1 MGTIDFTIVGLY
13 MLAMIIVGMWFQR
26 KASQNIDSYFLG
38 DRQLPWW
45 ALGASGMSSNLD
57 ISGTMIIVALVYAIG
72 ARGFYIEI
80 RGGVTLIMA
89 FLMIFIGKWS
99 RRANVM
105 TLAEWMEFR
114 FGNDREG
121 RLARFITAVTSIIM
135 TVAMITYF
143 AIGGG
148 KFLGSFLGIPDLFG
162 LPSHFWAASI
172 LIALAT
178 VYTVAS
184 GLYGVIW
191 TDVFQ
196 GFLIFLAIAYVAVKA
211 FAIDLPEEFFVSMPL
226 KESAGGGF
234 KAYLTS
240 FHDWTSIIP
249 RWHLDIDSASTY
261 SMYNLF
267 GVAVLFYL
275 FKVILEGTGGTGN
288 YMIQRYFAAKDDR
301 EAGLL
306 SLFWTFLLSFR
317 WPFIAAM
324 AVWGVSLT
332 GQISDPEMVLPAVV
346 ATLPV
351 GIKGFLIAGLMAAA
365 MSTFDSTV
373 NAGAAY
379 WVKDIYLT
387 MINPQANHKQQM
399 KHSYV
404 ASLLLVLSGLLLTL
418 FIKNINEIWGWITMS
433 IGAGLLI
440 PQLVRWYWWRLNGYG
455 YAIGMAA
462 GTVSAIIWKIFAPE
476 ALPEYYAFMLSSGLS
491 LLGTIIGTYL
501 TKPTDRE
508 VLKNFYE
515 RTRPFGAWSDV
526 RKEFSKEFINDAKKE
541 NARDI
546 FSIFFAVPWQICLF
560 LMWMMLIMKRW
571 DNFIVTLIL
580 TVILSVILYFS
591 WFRHLSQKKI
601 KQ

>member
-1 MGTIDFTIVGLY
+1 MGVIDFTIVAIY
-13 MLAMIIVGMWFQR
+13 MVAMVIVGMWFQR

-38 DRQLPWW
+38 NRQIPWW

-72 ARGFYIEI
+72 SRGFYIEI

-114 FGNDREG
+114 FGNDKEG
-121 RLARFITAVTSIIM
+121 RLARFITAITSIIM

-148 KFLGSFLGIPDLFG
+148 KFLGRFLGIPDLLG

-172 LIALAT
+172 LIILAT
-178 VYTVAS
+178 IYTVAS

-196 GFLIFLAIAYVAVKA
+196 GVLIFMAITYVAVKA

-226 KESAGGGF
+226 KEAAGGGY

-240 FHDWTSIIP
+240 FQDWTSIIP
-249 RWHLDIDSASTY
+249 KWQLGIDSSSSY

-324 AVWGVSLT
+324 AVWGVSLA
-332 GQISDPEMVLPAVV
+332 GQITDPEMVLPAVV

-387 MINPQANHKQQM
+387 MINPKASHKQQM
-399 KHSYV
+399 RHSHL
-404 ASLLLVLSGLLLTL
+404 ASIILVITGLFLTL
-418 FIKNINEIWGWITMS
+418 LIKNINDIWGWITMG
-433 IGAGLLI
+433 IGSGLLI

-462 GTVSAIIWKIFAPE
+462 GTVSAILWKLLAPE

-491 LLGTIIGTYL
+491 LAGTILGTLL
-501 TKPTDRE
+501 TKPTKDS

-515 RTRPFGAWSDV
+515 KTRPFGIWDKV
-526 RKEFSKEFINDAKKE
+526 RKEFPAEFITNAKKE
-541 NARDI
+541 NVRDI

-571 DNFIVTLIL
+571 DNFVITLIL
-580 TVILSVILYFS
+580 TAILSVILYVS
-591 WFRHLSQKKI
+591 WFRHLHKKEN
-601 KQ
+601 Q

>member
-1 MGTIDFTIVGLY
+1 MV
-13 MLAMIIVGMWFQR
+13 AMIIIGMWFQR

-38 DRQLPWW
+38 DRELPWW

-114 FGNDREG
+114 FGSDKEG
-121 RLARFITAVTSIIM
+121 QLARFITAVTSIIM
-135 TVAMITYF
+135 TIAMITYF

-148 KFLGSFLGIPDLFG
+148 KFLDKFLGIPEFLG

-172 LIALAT
+172 LIFLAT
-178 VYTVAS
+178 IYTVAS

-196 GFLIFLAIAYVAVKA
+196 GILIFMAIGYVSFKA
-211 FAIDLPEEFFVSMPL
+211 FAIDLPQEFMVSMPL

-234 KAYLTS
+234 QAYATS
-240 FHDWTSIIP
+240 FKDWTSIIP
-249 RWHLDIDSASTY
+249 KWNLNIDSSSSY

-288 YMIQRYFAAKDDR
+288 YMIQRYFAAKNDR

-324 AVWGVSLT
+324 AVWGVSLA
-332 GQISDPEMVLPAVV
+332 GKISDPEMVLPAVV
-346 ATLPV
+346 STLPA

-387 MINPQANHKQQM
+387 MVNPNATHKQQM
-399 KHSYV
+399 KHSYI
-404 ASLLLVLSGLLLTL
+404 ASILLVISGLFLTL
-418 FIKNINEIWGWITMS
+418 LIKNINEIWGWITMS

-462 GTVSAIIWKIFAPE
+462 GTVSAILWKILAPE
-476 ALPEYYAFMLSSGLS
+476 ALPEYYAFIFSSLLS
-491 LLGTIIGTYL
+491 LLGTILGTL
-501 TKPTDRE
+501 MTRSTEKS

-515 RTRPFGAWSDV
+515 KTRPFGIWNKVRAEFPAEFIEEA
-526 RKEFSKEFINDAKKE
+526 RKENR
-541 NARDI
+541 RDI
-546 FSIFFAVPWQICLF
+546 FSIFFAVPWQISLF
-560 LMWMMLIMKRW
+560 MMWMMLIMKRW
-571 DNFIVTLIL
+571 DNFFITLVLTIIL
-580 TVILSVILYFS
+580 TTILYFS
-591 WFRHLSQKKI
+591 WFRHLSVKSKK
-601 KQ
+601 

>member
-1 MGTIDFTIVGLY
+1 MGAIDFTIVGIYLT
-13 MLAMIIVGMWFQR
+13 AMVIVGMWFQR
-26 KASQNIDSYFLG
+26 KASENIDSYFLG
-38 DRQLPWW
+38 NRQLPWW

-114 FGNDREG
+114 FGNDKEG
-121 RLARFITAVTSIIM
+121 QLARFITAITSIIM
-135 TVAMITYF
+135 TIAMVTYF

-148 KFLGSFLGIPDLFG
+148 KFLGQFLGIPDLLG
-162 LPSHFWAASI
+162 LPAHFWAASI
-172 LIALAT
+172 LIFLAT
-178 VYTVAS
+178 IYTVAS

-196 GFLIFLAIAYVAVKA
+196 GFLIFMAIAYIAVKA
-211 FAIDLPEEFFVSMPL
+211 FAIDLPAEFFVSMPL

-234 KAYLTS
+234 EAYKTS
-240 FHDWTSIIP
+240 FSEWTSIIP
-249 RWHLDIDSASTY
+249 RWKLDIEPNSTY
-261 SMYNLF
+261 SMYNFF

-288 YMIQRYFAAKDDR
+288 YMIQRYFAAKDDK

-324 AVWGVSLT
+324 AVWGVSLAGKIT
-332 GQISDPEMVLPAVV
+332 DPEMVLPAVV
-346 ATLPV
+346 ETLPV
-351 GIKGFLIAGLMAAA
+351 GIKGFLVAGLMAAA

-387 MINPQANHKQQM
+387 KVNPRATHKQQM
-399 KHSYV
+399 RHSYI
-404 ASLLLVLSGLLLTL
+404 ASVLLVLSGLFLTL
-418 FIKNINEIWGWITMS
+418 LIKNINEIWGWITMS

-476 ALPEYYAFMLSSGLS
+476 ALPEWYAFIFSTGLS
-491 LLGTIIGTYL
+491 FLGTVIGTL
-501 TKPTDRE
+501 MTKPTDKE
-508 VLKNFYE
+508 VLKNFYKQ
-515 RTRPFGAWSDV
+515 TRPFGIWSEI
-526 RKEFSKEFINDAKKE
+526 RREFPDKFIAAARRE
-541 NARDI
+541 NRRDI
-546 FSIFFAVPWQICLF
+546 FSIFFAVPWQISLF

-571 DNFIVTLIL
+571 DNFIITLIL
-580 TVILSVILYFS
+580 TAVLSVILYFS
-591 WFRHLSQKKI
+591 WFRHLSEKNEY
-601 KQ
+601 